1 MINLIDSIVTKDFVG
16 ADSIIS
22 ETVELIMARKLE
34 EAKKMC
40 AAKMSEQQGHVMNRT
55 SSQLTRLDVVEED
68 SVEESID
75 PTEIHNG
82 PAPTGQRV
90 NQAGKGDKEQPNT
103 TVIPKNNLKKDQ
115 LNEARVKIIKTRIR
129 GGKIQRRKKVS
140 NVPGMTIRGGKLQRM
155 STAERRRRKMGARKA
170 VRKRAPK
177 MGRAL
182 MKRQRSLRKRRALGL

>member
-1 MINLIDSIVTKDFVG
+1 MINLINSIVTKDFVG

-103 TVIPKNNLKKDQ
+103 TVIPKNNLKEDQ

-129 GGKIQRRKKVS
+129 GGKIQRSKKGS

-170 VRKRAPK
+170 GRKRAPK
-177 MGRAL
+177 WVER
-182 MKRQRSLRKRRALGL
+182 